1 MFVSTQ
7 KIVRE
12 FFVKLKSTDIGT
24 IYLPYMN
31 TMDQHILTE
40 RKRNLKTENKLHSF
54 ISLRVASFNLLK
66 LFNAPCKLKIAL
78 WGSVSTNL
86 Q

>member
-12 FFVKLKSTDIGT
+12 FFVKLKSTNIGT
-24 IYLPYMN
+24 IYLPYNN

-40 RKRNLKTENKLHSF
+40 RKENLKTENKLHSF
-54 ISLRVASFNLLK
+54 ISLKVASFNL
-66 LFNAPCKLKIAL
+66 
-78 WGSVSTNL
+78 
-86 Q
+86 

>member
-12 FFVKLKSTDIGT
+12 FFVKLKSTNIGT
-24 IYLPYMN
+24 IYLPYKN

-40 RKRNLKTENKLHSF
+40 RKENLKTENKLHSF
-54 ISLRVASFNLLK
+54 ISLKVASFNL
-66 LFNAPCKLKIAL
+66 
-78 WGSVSTNL
+78 
-86 Q
+86 